1 MVGCLA
7 WSSRIVC
14 DSVSGRDSPAPVP
27 LPPLPPMPGPEEN
40 SLLGCRPGTSSG
52 THSARTTDASPT
64 RRPAAASAR
73 VSGPGSRPVI
83 RPAGLICSSAGIP
96 GYTSPARAAP
106 RRPIPSYSEPD
117 RHSETSLPH
126 TRIRS
131 RPSALS
137 MARYPTVARQKTTA
151 VPMLSCCAFMVT
163 GTVNRTSSG
172 RPASAVD
179 RSRTAIRSVKM
190 AVRPI
195 PLTAIRTRL
204 DSSGTGAAYLPSLV
218 IPVPARSHSLLS
230 EPGVGMTSAHE
241 WRTSNTRFR

>member
-1 MVGCLA
+1 M
-7 WSSRIVC
+7 VC
-14 DSVSGRDSPAPVP
+14 DSVSGRAIAALV
-27 LPPLPPMPGPEEN
+27 PPLPPMPGPEEN

-83 RPAGLICSSAGIP
+83 WPAGLVCSSAGIP
-96 GYTSPARAAP
+96 GYTSPARAGS
-106 RRPIPSYSEPD
+106 RRPVPSSYSEPD
-117 RHSETSLPH
+117 RHSETSLPQ

-137 MARYPTVARQKTTA
+137 MARYPAVPRQKTTA
-151 VPMLSCCAFMVT
+151 VPRFSCCAFMVM
-163 GTVNRTSSG
+163 GTVNRTRSG

-179 RSRTAIRSVKM
+179 RSRTAIRSVRM
-190 AVRPI
+190 AVMPI
-195 PLTAIRTRL
+195 PPTASRTRP
-204 DSSGTGAAYLPSLV
+204 DSCGAGGAYRPASV

-230 EPGVGMTSAHE
+230 EPGVGMTRAHE

>member
-7 WSSRIVC
+7 WSSVIVC
-14 DSVSGRDSPAPVP
+14 DSESGRASPGLPP
-27 LPPLPPMPGPEEN
+27 LPPLPPMPGPEES

-73 VSGPGSRPVI
+73 VSGPASRPLI
-83 RPAGLICSSAGIP
+83 RSAVLVCSSAGVS
-96 GYTSPARAAP
+96 GYAAAP
-106 RRPIPSYSEPD
+106 RRAVLSYSDPD

-137 MARYPTVARQKTTA
+137 MARYPTVPRQNTTA
-151 VPMLSCCAFMVT
+151 VPMVSCCAFMVI

-179 RSRTAIRSVKM
+179 RSRTAIRSVMM
-190 AVRPI
+190 AVMPI
-195 PLTAIRTRL
+195 PPAAIRMRL
-204 DSSGTGAAYLPSLV
+204 GSSCAGAANRPASV
-218 IPVPARSHSLLS
+218 NPVPARSHSLLS
-230 EPGVGMTSAHE
+230 DPGVGMTSAHE
-241 WRTSNTRFR
+241 